1 LNLKALKI
9 IKNQYK
15 AAALLLAFM
24 CLGIATLV
32 FVHAD
37 TPSTSTEAEN
47 GQLAGTVTVDDPKA
61 SGGKAVSFQP
71 VTSGGG
77 NQPVG
82 VNGKW
87 TSIFD
92 DEFNSNSVDATKWAT
107 NWFGGTDMN
116 GYQKLASNISFS
128 NGSVNLAV
136 SADEGGAILTSN
148 PYNGGGINGGFTFGT
163 DVFLEARIHFPGNGD
178 EIYNWPAWWTNSY
191 NWPATG
197 ETDIFEGLGSAT
209 SNYHYGNNGQDVP
222 DNSGT
227 IDGTWG
233 DGYHTYGLY
242 RQANKND
249 IYWDGKLV
257 RSYTTHD
264 DGADQYLI
272 LTNGAG
278 DPAVT
283 GAASLM
289 KVDYVRAWRAD

>member
-1 LNLKALKI
+1 MTLTTHTRHLT
-9 IKNQYK
+9 
-15 AAALLLAFM
+15 
-24 CLGIATLV
+24 LGITAAIFAIAGVLALAYGRAATS
-32 FVHAD
+32 
-37 TPSTSTEAEN
+37 STTAEAEGGN
-47 GQLAGTVTVDDPKA
+47 TAGNAAVVDDQTA
-61 SGGKAVSFQP
+61 SGGKAVKFDAP
-71 VTSGGG
+71 GNSGGD
-77 NQPVG
+77 QPVG
-82 VNGKW
+82 LGGNW

-92 DEFNSNSVDATKWAT
+92 DEFNGNAIDTTKWAT

-128 NGSVNLAV
+128 DGTVNLAV

-163 DVFLEARIHFPGNGD
+163 GVFLEARIYFPGNGD

-191 NWPATG
+191 DWPTTG

-227 IDGTWG
+227 IDGSWSN
-233 DGYHTYGLY
+233 GYHTYGLY

-264 DGADQYLI
+264 GGADQYLI

-278 DPAVT
+278 QPAVT

-289 KVDYVRAWRAD
+289 KVDYVRAWRSN